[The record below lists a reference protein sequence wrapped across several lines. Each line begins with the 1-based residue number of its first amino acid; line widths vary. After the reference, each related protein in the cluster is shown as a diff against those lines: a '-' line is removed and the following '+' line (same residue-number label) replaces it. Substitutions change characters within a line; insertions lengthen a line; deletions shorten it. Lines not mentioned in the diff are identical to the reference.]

1 MSKKLNQSSESEK
14 KENSSLEEQLE
25 VQPATPAGT
34 EKSAQDSPSDCGS
47 KLLDYPGSFVKSA
60 AHTVVGVGNAIG
72 HKVSE
77 TGEAIAKTSVDV
89 GGAIGHKVS
98 ETGEVIAKTS
108 VDVGGAIGHTAS
120 QTGESVLK
128 AATTLGNA
136 AFKQTHRLIEQTT
149 SGTGHAVAYVG
160 DSPLIRKLVSALKLD
175 WLPGIS
181 EQVDLVK
188 ATEAV
193 RQLQQAHPNESAS
206 QIAHRVMVEKAVYAG
221 GVGLATSLVPGEAIA
236 LLAVD
241 LATTTALQTEMLYQI
256 AAAYGL
262 DLKDPARRGEVLAI
276 FGLALGGSRAVRAGL
291 VFVKNVPLAGAV
303 IGASANATILYAL
316 GYAACRF
323 YEAKL
328 DPQVAETSTETLQ
341 GIEQKSEHYLEV
353 AIAQQ
358 TLVDQIL
365 AHMILASYPE
375 KSWEDILPNLQ
386 SIELHP
392 QSLQAIAN
400 NLKAPQPLGAL
411 IDQLNRDFAV
421 LTLSRCYKIAQ
432 LDNHVSPEEAKILE
446 AIGEK
451 FGIDLEAIK
460 RLAAGSTD
468 GNTVTP

>member
-1 MSKKLNQSSESEK
+1 MSKKPHQASASEK
-14 KENSSLEEQLE
+14 KEDAPLGEQLE
-25 VQPATPAGT
+25 VQSAAPVEA
-34 EKSAQDSPSDCGS
+34 EKSEQAPPADCGN

-60 AHTVVGVGNAIG
+60 AHTVAGMGNAIG

-98 ETGEVIAKTS
+98 ETGEAIAKTS
-108 VDVGGAIGHTAS
+108 MDVGGAIGHTAS
-120 QTGESVLK
+120 QTGESVFK
-128 AATTLGNA
+128 TATTLGNA

-193 RQLQQAHPNESAS
+193 RQLQQAHPNESPS

-328 DPQVAETSTETLQ
+328 DPEVAETSTETL
-341 GIEQKSEHYLEV
+341 
-353 AIAQQ
+353 
-358 TLVDQIL
+358 
-365 AHMILASYPE
+365 
-375 KSWEDILPNLQ
+375 
-386 SIELHP
+386 
-392 QSLQAIAN
+392 
-400 NLKAPQPLGAL
+400 
-411 IDQLNRDFAV
+411 
-421 LTLSRCYKIAQ
+421 
-432 LDNHVSPEEAKILE
+432 
-446 AIGEK
+446 
-451 FGIDLEAIK
+451 
-460 RLAAGSTD
+460 
-468 GNTVTP
+468 